1 VTRIG
6 RSIAVA
12 SGKGGVGKSTIAV
25 NLALALAEGARVG
38 ILDADVYG
46 PNVPLML
53 NVARTEALR
62 RWDLWRGGEV
72 RLEPIERFGIRV
84 MSVGLL
90 LGEEQS
96 LPFGAQTLGLA
107 LRQFVDGTDWG
118 DLDYLVVDLPPGTA
132 DLQHELLRTVRLDGA
147 LVVVGPQDA
156 AHLDA
161 KRVIDLLSFARVR
174 ILGGVENMAGL
185 VCPHCGGHI
194 EVFPP
199 VADDRSLWHLGVRKL
214 ASLPLDPATTSNGR
228 GPLLVAQP
236 RSEQA
241 ERFRA
246 LARIVDEEL
255 ASAP

>member
-1 VTRIG
+1 VARIG

-25 NLALALAEGARVG
+25 NLALALAEHARVG

-46 PNVPLML
+46 PNIPLML
-53 NVARTEALR
+53 NVTRTEALR

-72 RLEPIERFGIRV
+72 RLQPIDRFGIRV

-90 LGEEQS
+90 LGESQS
-96 LPFGAQTLGLA
+96 LPFGAQSLGLA

-132 DLQHELLRTVRLDGA
+132 DLQQELLRTIRLDGA
-147 LVVVGPQDA
+147 LVVVGPQDV

-161 KRVIDLLSFARVR
+161 KRVLDLLSFARIR
-174 ILGGVENMAGL
+174 ILGGIENMSGL
-185 VCPHCGGHI
+185 ACPHCGGHI
-194 EVFPP
+194 DVFRP
-199 VADDRSLWHLGVRKL
+199 VAPDRALWQLGVPKL
-214 ASLPLDPATTSNGR
+214 ASLPLDPVTTSNGR

-246 LARIVDEEL
+246 LARTVVEEL